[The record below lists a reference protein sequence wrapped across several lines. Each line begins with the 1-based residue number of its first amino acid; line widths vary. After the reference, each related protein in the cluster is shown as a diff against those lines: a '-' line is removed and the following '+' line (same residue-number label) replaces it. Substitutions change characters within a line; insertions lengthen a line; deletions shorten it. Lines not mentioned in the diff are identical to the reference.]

1 MSSPLFWRGV
11 GGEAMKNKKFETQA
25 IRAQLE
31 RSENN
36 EHSVPLY
43 LTSSF
48 VFDTAEEMRAAF
60 NDESDAFIYS
70 RYTNPNN
77 NEFVNKVCSMEGAEA
92 GVAAASGMAAIYTTF
107 MALLKSGDH
116 IVSCSSVFGAT
127 HALFTKYFTKL
138 NISHSYFNIKNPK
151 DSSAELTAS
160 IEKLIKPETRF
171 IYLETPT
178 NPAIELID
186 LEFVAAIAKKHKV
199 LLIVDNCFATPYLQ
213 QPIKYGADLVIHS
226 ATKYMDGQG
235 RVLGGV
241 VVGKKELIN
250 EIYLFGRITGPSMSP
265 FSAWVLS
272 KSLETLAVRM
282 DRHCENAL
290 YIAEA
295 LERNTAL
302 ENVSYPFLRS
312 HPHYTIAKKQMK
324 QGGGIIT
331 ITVKGGYDSAKR
343 FMDKLQMIKIS
354 PNLGDSRTIATHP
367 ASSTHCKL
375 SEEER
380 LSVGISQGLI
390 RISIGLENKEDILND
405 ILQALN

>member
-1 MSSPLFWRGV
+1 
-11 GGEAMKNKKFETQA
+11 MKDKKFETQA

-31 RSENN
+31 RTGYN
-36 EHSVPLY
+36 EHSVPVF

-48 VFDTAEEMRAAF
+48 IFDTAEEMRAAF
-60 NDESDAFIYS
+60 NDESDDYIYS
-70 RYTNPNN
+70 RYLNPGTT
-77 NEFVNKVCSMEGAEA
+77 EFVNKVCLLEGAEA
-92 GVAAASGMAAIYTTF
+92 GVAHASGMASIYTTF

-116 IVSCSSVFGAT
+116 IISCSSVFGAT
-127 HALFTKYFTKL
+127 HAIFTRYFPKL
-138 NISHSYFNIKNPK
+138 NISHSYFTTKNVN
-151 DSSAELTAS
+151 E

-186 LEFVAAIAKKHKV
+186 LEFVAGIARKHNK

-213 QPIKYGADLVIHS
+213 QPIKFGADLVVHS

-250 EIYLFGRITGPSMSP
+250 DIYLYGRLTGPSMSP
-265 FSAWVLS
+265 FNAWVLS
-272 KSLETLAVRM
+272 KSLETLAIRM

-290 YIAEA
+290 YVAEA
-295 LERNTAL
+295 LENHEKL
-302 ENVSYPFLRS
+302 ENVSYPFLKS
-312 HPHYTIAKKQMK
+312 HPNYNIAKKQMK
-324 QGGGIIT
+324 AGGGIIT
-331 ITVKGGYDSAKR
+331 VTVKGGYEAAKV
-343 FMDKLQMIKIS
+343 FLDKLKMIKIS
-354 PNLGDSRTIATHP
+354 PNLGDVRSIATHP

-380 LSVGISQGLI
+380 LSVGITPGLI
-390 RISIGLENKEDILND
+390 RISIGLENREDILND
-405 ILQALN
+405 IQQALS

>member
-1 MSSPLFWRGV
+1 
-11 GGEAMKNKKFETQA
+11 MKDKKFETQA

-48 VFDTAEEMRAAF
+48 VFDTAEDMRAAF

-77 NEFVNKVCSMEGAEA
+77 NEFVNKVCLLEGAEA
-92 GVAAASGMAAIYTTF
+92 GVALASGMAAIYTTF

-127 HALFTKYFTKL
+127 HALFTKYFPKL
-138 NISHSYFNIKNPK
+138 NISHSYFNIKDPN
-151 DSSAELTAS
+151 S
-160 IEKLIKPETRF
+160 IEKLIKSETRF

-186 LEFVAAIAKKHKV
+186 LEFVSAIAKKHKI

-265 FSAWVLS
+265 FNAWVLS
-272 KSLETLAVRM
+272 KSLETLALRM

-290 YIAEA
+290 HVAEA
-295 LERNTAL
+295 LEKNSAL

-312 HPHYTIAKKQMK
+312 HPHHAIAKKQMK
-324 QGGGIIT
+324 AGGGIIT
-331 ITVKGGYDSAKR
+331 VTVKGGLESAKK
-343 FMDKLQMIKIS
+343 FMDKLKMIKIS
-354 PNLGDSRTIATHP
+354 PNLGDARTIATHP

-380 LSVGISQGLI
+380 SSVGISQGLI

-405 ILQALN
+405 IQQALN

>member
-1 MSSPLFWRGV
+1 
-11 GGEAMKNKKFETQA
+11 MKDKKFETQA
-25 IRAQLE
+25 IRVQME
-31 RSENN
+31 RSQNN

-48 VFDTAEEMRAAF
+48 VFDTAEDMRAAF

-77 NEFVNKVCSMEGAEA
+77 NEFVNKVCLMEGAEA
-92 GVAAASGMAAIYTTF
+92 GVALSSGMAAIYTTF
-107 MALLKSGDH
+107 VALLKSGDH
-116 IVSCSSVFGAT
+116 IVSFSSVFGAT
-127 HALFTKYFTKL
+127 HALFTKYFPKL
-138 NISHSYFNIKNPK
+138 NISHTYFNIKNPN
-151 DSSAELTAS
+151 D

-186 LEFVAAIAKKHKV
+186 LEFVATIAKKHNK

-250 EIYLFGRITGPSMSP
+250 EIYLFGRLTGPSMSP
-265 FSAWVLS
+265 FNAWVLS
-272 KSLETLAVRM
+272 KSLETLALRM

-290 YIAEA
+290 FIAEA
-295 LERNTAL
+295 LEKNVAL
-302 ENVSYPFLRS
+302 ENVSYPFLKS
-312 HPHYTIAKKQMK
+312 HPHYAIAKEQMK
-324 QGGGIIT
+324 AGGGIIT
-331 ITVKGGYDSAKR
+331 VTVKGGLEGAGR
-343 FMDKLQMIKIS
+343 FMDKLKLIKIS

-380 LSVGISQGLI
+380 LAVGITPGLV

-405 ILQALN
+405 IQQALN

>member
-1 MSSPLFWRGV
+1 MSALADV
-11 GGEAMKNKKFETQA
+11 GYMKDKKFETQA
-25 IRAQLE
+25 IRAQME

-48 VFDTAEEMRAAF
+48 VFDTAEDMRAAF
-60 NDESDAFIYS
+60 NDENEAFIYS

-77 NEFVNKVCSMEGAEA
+77 NEFVNKVCLMEGAEA
-92 GVAAASGMAAIYTTF
+92 GVALASGMAAIYTTF

-116 IVSCSSVFGAT
+116 VVSCSSVFGAT
-127 HALFTKYFTKL
+127 HALFTKYFPKL
-138 NISHSYFNIKNPK
+138 NISHSYFNIKDPN
-151 DSSAELTAS
+151 D
-160 IEKLIKPETRF
+160 IEKLIKPETKF

-213 QPIKYGADLVIHS
+213 QPIKQGADLVIHS

-265 FSAWVLS
+265 FNAWVLS
-272 KSLETLAVRM
+272 KSLETLALRM

-295 LERNTAL
+295 LENNSAL
-302 ENVSYPFLRS
+302 ENVSYPFLKS
-312 HPHYTIAKKQMK
+312 HPHHAIAKKQMK
-324 QGGGIIT
+324 AGGGIIT
-331 ITVKGGYDSAKR
+331 VTVKGGLDAAKK
-343 FMDKLQMIKIS
+343 FMDKLQIIKIS

-390 RISIGLENKEDILND
+390 RISIGLENKEDILDD
-405 ILQALN
+405 IQQALK

>member
-1 MSSPLFWRGV
+1 
-11 GGEAMKNKKFETQA
+11 MKNKKFETQA

-48 VFDTAEEMRAAF
+48 VFDTADEMRAAF
-60 NDESDAFIYS
+60 NDESDDFIYS
-70 RYTNPNN
+70 RYTNPNTQ
-77 NEFVNKVCSMEGAEA
+77 EFVNKMCLLEGAEA
-92 GVAAASGMAAIYTTF
+92 GVASASGMAAIYTTF

-127 HALFTKYFTKL
+127 HAIFTKYFPKL
-138 NISHSYFNIKNPK
+138 NISHSYFNTKHPN
-151 DSSAELTAS
+151 E
-160 IEKLIKPETRF
+160 IEKLIKPETKF

-186 LEFVAAIAKKHKV
+186 LEFVSAIAKKHKL

-213 QPIKYGADLVIHS
+213 TPIKFGADLVIHS
-226 ATKYMDGQG
+226 ATKYIDGQG

-250 EIYLFGRITGPSMSP
+250 EIYLFGRLTGPSLSP
-265 FSAWVLS
+265 FNAWGLS

-295 LERNTAL
+295 LEKNSAL
-302 ENVSYPFLRS
+302 ENVSYPFLKS
-312 HPHYTIAKKQMK
+312 HPYYTIAKKQMK
-324 QGGGIIT
+324 AGGGIIT
-331 ITVKGGYDSAKR
+331 ITVKGGYEAAKK
-343 FMDKLQMIKIS
+343 FLDKLQMIKIS
-354 PNLGDSRTIATHP
+354 PNLGDTRTIATHP

-380 LSVGISQGLI
+380 VSVGILPGLI
-390 RISIGLENKEDILND
+390 RVSIGLEHKEDILND
-405 ILQALN
+405 ILQALK

>member
-1 MSSPLFWRGV
+1 
-11 GGEAMKNKKFETQA
+11 MKDKKFETQA
-25 IRAQLE
+25 IRAQIE
-31 RSENN
+31 RSEYN

-60 NDESDAFIYS
+60 NDENEAYIYS

-77 NEFVNKVCSMEGAEA
+77 NEFVNKVCLMEGAEA
-92 GVAAASGMAAIYTTF
+92 GVASASGMAAIYTTF
-107 MALLKSGDH
+107 MSLLKSGDH
-116 IVSCSSVFGAT
+116 LISCSSVFGAT
-127 HALFTKYFTKL
+127 HAILTKYFPKL
-138 NISHSYFNIKNPK
+138 NISHSYFNIKNPG
-151 DSSAELTAS
+151 D

-186 LEFVAAIAKKHKV
+186 LEFVSAIAKKHKV

-213 QPIKYGADLVIHS
+213 QPIKFGADLVLHS

-241 VVGKKELIN
+241 VVGKKELIK
-250 EIYLFGRITGPSMSP
+250 EIYLFGRLTGPSLSP
-265 FSAWVLS
+265 FNSWVLS
-272 KSLETLAVRM
+272 KSLETLALRM
-282 DRHCENAL
+282 DRHCENAV
-290 YIAEA
+290 YVAEA
-295 LERNTAL
+295 LEKHAAL
-302 ENVSYPFLRS
+302 ENVSYPFLKS
-312 HPHYTIAKKQMK
+312 HPNYAIARKQMK
-324 QGGGIIT
+324 QGGGLL
-331 ITVKGGYDSAKR
+331 TVTMKGGYEDAKK

-380 LSVGISQGLI
+380 LAVGISQGLI

-405 ILQALN
+405 ILQALK

>member
-1 MSSPLFWRGV
+1 MD
-11 GGEAMKNKKFETQA
+11 NKHFETKA

-48 VFDTAEEMRAAF
+48 VFDTAEDMRAAF
-60 NDESDAFIYS
+60 NEETDAHIYS

-77 NEFVNKVCSMEGAEA
+77 SEFVNKVCLLEGAEA
-92 GVAAASGMAAIYTTF
+92 GVAMASGMAAIYTTF

-116 IVSCSSVFGAT
+116 VVSCSSVFGAT
-127 HALFTKYFTKL
+127 HALFTKYFPKL
-138 NISHSYFNIKNPK
+138 NITHSYFNIKNPN
-151 DSSAELTAS
+151 D

-186 LEFVAAIAKKHKV
+186 LEFVASIAKKHKA
-199 LLIVDNCFATPYLQ
+199 LLIVDNCFASSYLQ
-213 QPIKYGADLVIHS
+213 QPIKWGADLVVHS

-241 VVGKKELIN
+241 VVGKADLVK
-250 EIYLFGRITGPSMSP
+250 EIYLYGRLTGPSLSP
-265 FSAWVLS
+265 FNAWVLS
-272 KSLETLAVRM
+272 KSLETLALRM
-282 DRHCENAL
+282 ERHCENAL
-290 YIAEA
+290 HVAEA
-295 LERNTAL
+295 LEKNPAL
-302 ENVSYPFLRS
+302 ENVSYPFLKS
-312 HPHYTIAKKQMK
+312 HPHHHIAKKQMK
-324 QGGGIIT
+324 LGGGIIT
-331 ITVKGGYDSAKR
+331 ITVKGGYEAAKK
-343 FMDKLQMIKIS
+343 FLDKLQMIKIS
-354 PNLGDSRTIATHP
+354 PNLGDARSIATHP

-375 SEEER
+375 SEDER
-380 LSVGISQGLI
+380 LSVGITPGLI

-405 ILQALN
+405 IQQALK

>member
-1 MSSPLFWRGV
+1 MSALADV
-11 GGEAMKNKKFETQA
+11 GYMKDKKFETQA
-25 IRAQLE
+25 IRAQME

-48 VFDTAEEMRAAF
+48 VFDTAEDMRAAF

-77 NEFVNKVCSMEGAEA
+77 NEFVNKVCLMEGAEA
-92 GVAAASGMAAIYTTF
+92 GVALASGMAAIYTTF

-127 HALFTKYFTKL
+127 HALFTKYFPKL
-138 NISHSYFNIKNPK
+138 NISHSYFNIKNPN
-151 DSSAELTAS
+151 D
-160 IEKLIKPETRF
+160 IEKLIKPETKF

-213 QPIKYGADLVIHS
+213 QPIKQGADLVIHS

-265 FSAWVLS
+265 FNAWVLS
-272 KSLETLAVRM
+272 KSLETLALRM

-295 LERNTAL
+295 LEKNSAL
-302 ENVSYPFLRS
+302 ENVSYPFLKS
-312 HPHYTIAKKQMK
+312 HPHHAIAKKQMK
-324 QGGGIIT
+324 AGGGIIT
-331 ITVKGGYDSAKR
+331 VTVKGGLDAAKK

-405 ILQALN
+405 IQQALK